1 MKRNFA
7 WFLFCSFVMCLGSSA
22 VAKEKK
28 PKPGPL
34 TGTWE
39 CISHGGP
46 QGDLPFTLH
55 LDQTKET
62 VTGSVDSP
70 MGSTQLTSAQF
81 NKKTVEIHID
91 TAERKYVLT
100 GKLKKDELRGEWS
113 TDAGRKGIWEGKKSA
128 AKSP

>member
-1 MKRNFA
+1 MKRYLT
-7 WFLFCSFVMCLGSSA
+7 WIVFCSLVTCCGSTA
-22 VAKEKK
+22 LAKEKK

-55 LDQTKET
+55 LNQTKET

-70 MGSTQLTSAQF
+70 LGSTELTSAQF
-81 NKKTVEIHID
+81 KKKALEIHID
-91 TAERKYVLT
+91 TAERNYVLT
-100 GKLKKDELRGEWS
+100 GKVKKDEVTGEWS
-113 TDAGRKGIWEGKKSA
+113 INTGQKGTWEGKKSA
-128 AKSP
+128 AKTP